1 MDVSLY
7 LALLMNFGVD
17 LLLLL
22 GTWALS
28 GIPPKI
34 GRTVFAAALGG
45 VYGAA
50 CLLTGFRFLGST
62 WWRVV
67 ALGLMGW
74 ICFGVS
80 KAGFRHTILFAILS
94 LALGGVAAGFGKR
107 SFPGLLGS
115 GIVIWMLCRFGFRGK
130 AEPKTYTRIM
140 LELEGK
146 KEEVLALYDTG
157 NTLKDPV
164 TGEQVLVVGASVA
177 RKLLGLTQS
186 QLEQPIETMSASKI
200 TGLRLIP
207 YRAVGKSAGMLLGI
221 RVHNAWVGNRQE
233 SMIVAFAPS
242 GLDPEGTFQALIG
255 GSL

>member
-1 MDVSLY
+1 MDVY
-7 LALLMNFGVD
+7 LALVVLMNFGVD

-28 GIPPKI
+28 GVPPKI
-34 GRTVFAAALGG
+34 GRTILAAALGG

-50 CLLTGFRFLGST
+50 CLHTGFRFLGNVL
-62 WWRVV
+62 WRVV

-74 ICFGVS
+74 ICFGIS
-80 KAGFRHTILFAILS
+80 KAGLRHTILFAVLS
-94 LALGGVAAGFGKR
+94 LALGGVAAGFGKG
-107 SFPGLLGS
+107 SFFELLGS
-115 GIVIWMLCRFGFRGK
+115 GAAIWLLCKFGFGGK
-130 AEPKTYTRIM
+130 AGPKTYTRIS

-164 TGEQVLVVGASVA
+164 TGEQVLVVGAPVA
-177 RKLLGLTQS
+177 LKLLGLTQR
-186 QLEQPIETMSASKI
+186 QLEQPIETLSSSKI

-207 YRAVGKSAGMLLGI
+207 YRSVGNCAGMLLGI
-221 RVHNAWVGNRQE
+221 RVHNARIGNRQE

-242 GLDPEGTFQALIG
+242 GLDPEGTFQALMG
-255 GSL
+255 GSI